1 MRTRFWVELL
11 FLIAGPVI
19 WLAHYLFIYIVNA
32 LHCARRQSWLGAA
45 WTALP
50 VSSWIILCGSALA
63 LSAMAW
69 AAIRQHRRVA
79 AHGLP
84 KFHAKLTVALCLL
97 SGLAVVWQ
105 TLPVFMVSE
114 CR

>member
-19 WLAHYLFIYIVNA
+19 WLVHYLFIYIVNA
-32 LHCARRQSWLGAA
+32 LHCARPQSWLGTV
-45 WTALP
+45 WMALP
-50 VSSWIILCGSALA
+50 ISSWVILCASALA
-63 LSAMAW
+63 LSAMTW
-69 AAIRQHRRVA
+69 AAIRQHQRIA
-79 AHGLP
+79 AYGLP
-84 KFHAKLTVALCLL
+84 KFHAKLTIALCLL